1 MEGRAKVFKDGR
13 LSAEADPERETAGW
27 LEADR
32 GISEQGCADRN
43 PMGKGP
49 QLARS

>member
-1 MEGRAKVFKDGR
+1 MEGRAKVFKDGL